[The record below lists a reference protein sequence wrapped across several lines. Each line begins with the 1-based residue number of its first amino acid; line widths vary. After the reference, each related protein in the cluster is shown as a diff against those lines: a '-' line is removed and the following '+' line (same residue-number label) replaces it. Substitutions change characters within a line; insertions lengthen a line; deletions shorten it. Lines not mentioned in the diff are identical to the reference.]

1 MVYKSESY
9 GKQSPL
15 NDFADTKGNKLI
27 EKPAG

>member
-1 MVYKSESY
+1 MVYKGKSYSE
-9 GKQSPL
+9 QSPL